1 MKTDTAENGR
11 LLRKGEANMKTWRLV
26 SITGVLTMVALMTLF
41 RHGLLEL
48 AIVLTAAYV
57 VSSIWILIRANRKA
71 ADRKAVIEKNR
82 EVVFQQWLDT
92 ADMNMRRQ

>member
-1 MKTDTAENGR
+1 MKIATAVNGR
-11 LLRKGEANMKTWRLV
+11 LPRKGENMKTWRTV
-26 SITGVLTMVALMTLF
+26 SITGVLTMVTLMTLF

-82 EVVFQQWLDT
+82 EVVFRQWIDT
-92 ADMNMRRQ
+92 ADMNMRR